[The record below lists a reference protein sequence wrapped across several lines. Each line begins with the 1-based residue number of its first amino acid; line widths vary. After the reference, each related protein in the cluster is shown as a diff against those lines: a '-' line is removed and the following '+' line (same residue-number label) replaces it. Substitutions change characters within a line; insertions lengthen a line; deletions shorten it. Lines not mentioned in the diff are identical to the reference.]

1 MVKIHLKK
9 HCKYTKNQPI
19 MYRIIKTNHATRIKP
34 WERETVEEDFN
45 LERITRKFY
54 ELADRYNIAE
64 NIEVNNP
71 PRYGV
76 ILETTEPGDH
86 RLTLE
91 IYDEEETTD
100 RGTKAAEND

>member
-1 MVKIHLKK
+1 
-9 HCKYTKNQPI
+9 

-34 WERETVEEDFN
+34 WQRETVEKDFN

-54 ELADRYNIAE
+54 ELADRYYIADF
-64 NIEVNNP
+64 IEVNNP
-71 PRYGV
+71 PRQGV

-91 IYDEEETTD
+91 FYDEEETTD
-100 RGTKAAEND
+100 RGTTAAENDERSN